1 MPPPDPAW
9 RHTALPEANQPAG
22 TRGNAGGRAGVVPVI
37 PPRRDRKSGDHA
49 AMNRRHFLAT
59 SVATS
64 VATAALAACASPVQP
79 SASTRKPNVILILAD
94 DLGYGDLGVFG
105 NGVIRTPNI
114 DRMAAEGA
122 RLTTFYASAN
132 VCTPS
137 RAGLLTGRYP
147 IRSGLARDVIRQ
159 TDTHGLPLSEITIA
173 EALKPDYATALIGK
187 WHLGHVAPFW
197 PPTQHGFDLFSGLPY
212 SHDMKPIAYY
222 AASQGVEL
230 HEEDMAMD
238 RLTEKFFARGLEF
251 VDANKDKPFFLLL
264 TLTAPH
270 IPLDPHPDHDGKS
283 AAAEYGD
290 VVEEIDANIGRLIAR
305 LKQHGIDD
313 DTLVILT
320 SDNGPWFEG
329 SAGGLRDRKGGAG
342 WEGGYRVPFIARQ
355 PGRIP
360 AGIVNDAM
368 AMNTDLLPTLTTW
381 CGAPP
386 VAPELDGK
394 DIGALLTTR
403 NAPSPHDELLLFLNE
418 DIAAIRTQ
426 RFKYVV
432 RSYYRSFDAQLDL
445 PGRTDWPVLVDM
457 ANDPA
462 ESYDVS
468 SRHPDVLA
476 DLMARLERARAE
488 FAPLKTPQPA

>member
-1 MPPPDPAW
+1 
-9 RHTALPEANQPAG
+9 
-22 TRGNAGGRAGVVPVI
+22 
-37 PPRRDRKSGDHA
+37 
-49 AMNRRHFLAT
+49 MNRRHFLA
-59 SVATS
+59 AT
-64 VATAALAACASPVQP
+64 VATAALAACASPP
-79 SASTRKPNVILILAD
+79 TASASTRKPNVIVILAD

-114 DRMAAEGA
+114 DRMASEGV

-147 IRSGLARDVIRQ
+147 IRTGLARDVIRQ

-173 EALKPDYATALIGK
+173 EALKPDYTTALVGK

-197 PPTQHGFDLFSGLPY
+197 PPTQHGFDVFSGLPY
-212 SHDMKPIAYY
+212 SHDMAPIAYY
-222 AASQGVEL
+222 TASEGVEL
-230 HEEDMAMD
+230 YEEPMAMD
-238 RLTEKFFARGLEF
+238 RLTEKFFQRGLQF
-251 VDANKDKPFFLLL
+251 IDANKNRPFFLLL

-270 IPLDPHPDHDGKS
+270 VPLDPHPDHAGKS

-290 VVEEIDANIGRLIAR
+290 VVEEIDINVGKLLSR
-305 LKQHGIDD
+305 LKQLDIDE

-320 SDNGPWFEG
+320 SDNGPWWEG
-329 SAGGLRDRKGGAG
+329 SSGGFRDRKGGAG

-360 AGIVNDAM
+360 AGLVTDAM
-368 AMNTDLLPTLTTW
+368 AMNTDLLPTIAAW

-386 VAPELDGK
+386 VSAELDGT

-403 NAPSPHDELLLFLNE
+403 GAASPHDELVLFVNE
-418 DIAAIRTQ
+418 DVAAIRTQ
-426 RFKYVV
+426 RWKYVV
-432 RSYYRSFDAQLDL
+432 QSFYRTFEAQLDAT
-445 PGRTDWPVLVDM
+445 GRNDWDVLVDM
-457 ANDPA
+457 QNDPA

-468 SRHPDVLA
+468 SRHPEVLA
-476 DLMARLERARAE
+476 DMKARVARARAK
-488 FAPLKTPQPA
+488 FAPMATPKPS